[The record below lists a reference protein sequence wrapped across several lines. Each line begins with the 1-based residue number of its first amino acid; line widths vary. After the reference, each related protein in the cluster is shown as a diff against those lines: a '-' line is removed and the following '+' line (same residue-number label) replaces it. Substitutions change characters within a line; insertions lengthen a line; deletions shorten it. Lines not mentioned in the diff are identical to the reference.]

1 MGFLPETKAYEDL
14 MSQVNEYGDDIRCTA
29 VPDAFFP
36 DPLPGEVKS
45 EYFDLRGA
53 QKMCSEC
60 PAIKACA
67 LYAILANET
76 EGIWGGTTP
85 PDRKK
90 IRNRLGI

>member
-1 MGFLPETKAYEDL
+1 MGFSPEAKAYEDL
-14 MSQVNEYGDDIRCTA
+14 MDLLTEHGSDIRCTE
-29 VPDAFFP
+29 VPDAFYP
-36 DPLPGEVKS
+36 EPLPSGGKA
-45 EYFDLRGA
+45 EYFDLAGA

-60 PAIKACA
+60 PAIKTCA

-85 PDRKK
+85 NDRRK